1 MAIAAVALGSNI
13 PPRKNH
19 LIRALE
25 AIDSIADSRILE
37 RSRIY
42 ETEPVGG
49 PPQGLYL
56 NAAVTVK
63 TVHPP
68 LYLLRMLLG
77 IEKAM
82 GRIRSE
88 RNGPRI
94 IDLDIIFY
102 DDLIL
107 DDPLLGLPH
116 PRFRERGFV
125 LLPLNDI
132 IPGFTDPETGR
143 TVADLLDAWRTAG
156 GKDHG
161 TPGQL

>member
-13 PPRKNH
+13 PPRRNH

-25 AIDSIADSRILE
+25 AIDSTPGIRILE

-56 NAAVTVK
+56 NAAVTVE
-63 TVHPP
+63 TVHAP
-68 LYLLRMLLG
+68 LDLLRMLLG
-77 IEKAM
+77 IEKEM
-82 GRIRSE
+82 GRRRAE
-88 RNGPRI
+88 RNEPRI

-102 DDLIL
+102 GDLIL
-107 DDPLLGLPH
+107 DDPLLELPH
-116 PRFRERGFV
+116 SRFRERGFV

-132 IPGFTDPETGR
+132 IPGFVDPETGK
-143 TVADLLDAWRTAG
+143 TVSDLLGTWQSAG
-156 GKDHG
+156 GKDHVSLG
-161 TPGQL
+161 PL

>member
-1 MAIAAVALGSNI
+1 MAKAAIALGSNI

-25 AIDSIADSRILE
+25 AIDSIPGIRILD

-56 NAAVTVK
+56 NAAVTVE
-63 TVHPP
+63 TVHAPP
-68 LYLLRMLLG
+68 DLLRRLLG
-77 IEKAM
+77 IEKEM
-82 GRIRSE
+82 GRIRTE
-88 RNGPRI
+88 KNEPRI

-102 DDLIL
+102 DDLTQN
-107 DDPLLGLPH
+107 DPFLELPH
-116 PRFRERGFV
+116 SRFRERGFV

-132 IPGFTDPETGR
+132 LPGFTDPETGR
-143 TVADLLDAWRTAG
+143 TVAELLDAWRSAG
-156 GKDHG
+156 GKDHDS
-161 TPGQL
+161 PGQL